1 MTEISIQSKTSR
13 QLIIYLKLNSIKEQI
28 TIGFNRNNGGEI
40 KYKIGKVD
48 EILEEKGNQFTALR
62 EESFDDGEKYY
73 TAIRR
78 FYTDNDGKEN
88 MGKGVTFLTPEGP
101 AAAAVAIIKSGFGT
115 TTEYLETLKTREDF
129 DASLMKYWE
138 KMTRGMTQI
147 SNHQLSMM
155 LVISSTMTMKKN
167 NRKVV

>member
-1 MTEISIQSKTSR
+1 M
-13 QLIIYLKLNSIKEQI
+13 
-28 TIGFNRNNGGEI
+28 GFNRNNGGEI

-101 AAAAVAIIKSGFGT
+101 AAAAVSIIKSGFGT

-129 DASLMKYWE
+129 DASLNEVLGEDDPRYDPNIK
-138 KMTRGMTQI
+138 
-147 SNHQLSMM
+147 SP
-155 LVISSTMTMKKN
+155 VIYDASDFIDDDDEEE
-167 NRKVV
+167 